1 MAGSTFGKLLT
12 MTTWGESHGAGIGVV
27 VDGCP
32 AGLSISEEDIQI
44 LLDRRKPGGRDFAT
58 PRQEADRVRIL
69 SGIFEGKTTGTP
81 VCVIIKNSDQ
91 RSGDYSEIAEKYRP
105 SHADYGFDAKFGIR
119 DYRGGGRSSGRETV
133 SRVIAGAVAKKILSE
148 LNIDVCA
155 YTYSIGNVEIDRE
168 NMDLS
173 LVGKNATSMP
183 DAKADELAV
192 KEIEKARKESDSLGG
207 VCECVIKGLPAGIG
221 EPVFDKL
228 DARLSYAV
236 MGIGAVKAVEIG
248 DGIKVSY
255 TTGSNNNDPFVI
267 KDGEISK
274 EKNSSGGITGGISDG
289 SDVVLKAYF
298 KPTPSIAREQ
308 KTVDKYG
315 NETVINIKG
324 RHDPVVVSRACVVVE
339 AMAAVTVLDL
349 MFSNMH
355 SKLQNIKDFYS

>member
-1 MAGSTFGKLLT
+1 MPGSSFGENFRFHTF
-12 MTTWGESHGAGIGVV
+12 GESHGEALGVII
-27 VDGCP
+27 DGVP
-32 AGLSISEEDIQI
+32 AGLSLSAED
-44 LLDRRKPGGRDFAT
+44 LKPMLGRRRPGQGVASTKRN
-58 PRQEADRVRIL
+58 EADEPIIL